1 MARILV
7 VGGGFAGVV
16 AAESLAKKLGPEHDI
31 TLVSRDRRFLFYP
44 ALVRLAFG
52 QCDTDDIAF
61 DLREA
66 MLDRRVRFVRG
77 EVARIYPSERLI
89 TFAHGDLV
97 GEMPYDYLLVSVG
110 RRLATERVPGFFENA
125 HHLLDV
131 DDAKKFGAA
140 VQEFHRGRA
149 VVGHCPDARLPIP
162 IFETAF
168 ALSDSLR
175 EKGVRDQCQIT
186 VASSEDLDAMFGG
199 ISISKD
205 LTAALQSH
213 GIELVTDFRISKVKP
228 DAVIGEDGRSLDC
241 DLNMIVPPFSGPG
254 VFVGTPITDAE
265 RYARVDSTMRVQ
277 DVERIYAAGDCV
289 SFGGPKLGH
298 IAVRQGEVAAE
309 NLASEVQGLPLS
321 AHYNH
326 EMMLVI
332 EASGI
337 DSIFV
342 HKKFWTDDDPNIK
355 HGRFWAWARHMQEK
369 YWKAKHN

>member
-1 MARILV
+1 MARVLV

-31 TLVSRDRRFLFYP
+31 TLVSRNRRFLFYP
-44 ALVRLAFG
+44 ALVRLAFE
-52 QCDTDDIAF
+52 QCETDDIEF

-97 GEMPYDYLLVSVG
+97 GEMPYDYLLLTVG
-110 RRLATERVPGFFENA
+110 RRLATERVTGFFENA
-125 HHLLDV
+125 HHLLGV
-131 DDAKKFGAA
+131 DDAKKFGAVA
-140 VQEFHRGRA
+140 RNFTRGRA
-149 VVGHCPDARLPIP
+149 VIGHCRDARLPIP
-162 IFETAF
+162 VFETAF
-168 ALSDSLR
+168 TLSNSLK
-175 EKGVRDQCQIT
+175 EKGVREQCQIT
-186 VASSEDLDAMFGG
+186 IASSEDLDAMFGG
-199 ISISKD
+199 ISISKE

-213 GIELVTDFRISKVKP
+213 GVEFIADFPIVKITA
-228 DAVIGEDGRSLDC
+228 DSVVAEDGRILPC

-265 RYARVDSTMRVQ
+265 QYARVDPTMRVQ
-277 DVERIYAAGDCV
+277 DVERVYAAGDCV
-289 SFGGPKLGH
+289 SFPGPKLGH
-298 IAVRQGEVAAE
+298 MAVRQAEVATE
-309 NLASEVQGLPLS
+309 NLASEVQRRPLS
-321 AHYNH
+321 EIYKH

-332 EASGI
+332 EASGL

-342 HKKFWTDDDPNIK
+342 HKKFWSGDEPNIK
-355 HGRFWAWARHMQEK
+355 HGRFWAWAKHIQEK